1 VVVVGGGCREGGR
14 GRERESESESESER
28 ERKRERER
36 ERERE
41 IRGYFL
47 IFMSAY
53 NDVVYMR
60 TCMCGHAWHARSLSH
75 TQPLEYC
82 ILLTDVE
89 SISDLEALTDWRQ
102 FVNDETGI
110 ELNIKA

>member
-1 VVVVGGGCREGGR
+1 MQ
-14 GRERESESESESER
+14 RERATER
-28 ERKRERER
+28 EM
-36 ERERE
+36 
-41 IRGYFL
+41 YFL

-60 TCMCGHAWHARSLSH
+60 TCMCGHAWHARARALS
-75 TQPLEYC
+75 QPLEYC

-89 SISDLEALTDWRQ
+89 SISDLEALTEWRQ
-102 FVNDETGI
+102 FVNGETGI